1 MAARIAF
8 LEPLPYMSNITNIT
22 DIDFNEPPF
31 VQRKKQLIEKCI
43 VTLNEYKN
51 TENSPVVLKVV
62 SSWLKVYHNKLA
74 KMD

>member
-8 LEPLPYMSNITNIT
+8 LEPLPYMSNITN
-22 DIDFNEPPF
+22 IDFNEPPF

-51 TENSPVVLKVV
+51 TENSPIVLKVV
-62 SSWLKVYHNKLA
+62 SSWLKIYNNKLA